1 MIPVSMAL
9 FIKNVDQDGLS
20 IWMQRRFEAGA
31 LYNRW
36 EFPGGKLEAGESA
49 LEAAVREVEEE
60 VGVRAPASELKL
72 FKRFSF
78 QYDDR
83 PHLQLFAFIS
93 SFDQLPTDKGE
104 WRRFSYGQARS
115 DERVDFMPANHQLMD
130 ELLEFFKEHYHA
142 GLLEEVWAK

>member
-1 MIPVSMAL
+1 MAL

-49 LEAAVREVEEE
+49 LEAAVREVQEE
-60 VGVRAPASELKL
+60 VGVTAPASELKL

-78 QYDDR
+78 AYPDR

-93 SFDQLPTDKGE
+93 RFEELPLDKGE
-104 WRRFSYGQARS
+104 WRRFSYGKPHEE
-115 DERVDFMPANHQLMD
+115 ERIDFMPANHQLMD

-142 GLLEEVWAK
+142 GLLEEVWAR